1 MTNDMKFE
9 TGNFANSMALSI
21 ASGKADYSR
30 ERETAKVSERFL
42 HSAALLPENEVI
54 GLQISSDTDGAIKG
68 YAFSSTGIRV
78 TAEDFDWI
86 FKSYGTVDNSRPDK
100 IRDLF
105 EGNRKVYT
113 LTSIQGS
120 PKDTSEIRKKESFF
134 DDYDDTTSD
143 SYFSDMFT
151 MLMEEGAV
159 IRILAGSVDENA
171 LGHGMILISLPEE
184 MTLRMRTIISLA
196 FPHVVAEDAESLC
209 KEKLIP
215 DRFLLDGM
223 TRLLFSMICRELG
236 GESKKRVETD
246 EAAMED
252 ESEEMILDED
262 VCDEK
267 PGKENDTAFTPIE
280 DMDLSVRS
288 YNCLKR
294 AGVNSVEKLRA
305 MTDEDL
311 MHVRNLGKKCVDE
324 IKQKLAEMNE
334 LTINVPLKVASYM
347 DMLNDLIGLEDVKE
361 QVRKIAAFARMKRD
375 MDAKGKDNL
384 SVSLNM
390 EFVGN
395 PGTAKTTVAR
405 IAAGI
410 FHEVGLLPGDG
421 LVEVGRADLVAKYEG
436 QTAAKVKEVFQ
447 KAKGKVLFIDEAY
460 SLVENWEGE
469 FGDEAI
475 NTIVQE
481 MENNRENTIVIFAGY
496 PDKMENFFARNPGL
510 RSRVP
515 FSITFKDYSADEM
528 LQITELEAK
537 NRGFS
542 ISHQAKGKV
551 LSICKSAEGNA
562 ECGNGRF
569 CRNLVENAIM
579 GYAER
584 VYGAKATDSYEYFEL
599 ADTDFAAPRASKS
612 IQKKNSIGFIISDG
626 M

>member
-1 MTNDMKFE
+1 
-9 TGNFANSMALSI
+9 
-21 ASGKADYSR
+21 
-30 ERETAKVSERFL
+30 
-42 HSAALLPENEVI
+42 
-54 GLQISSDTDGAIKG
+54 
-68 YAFSSTGIRV
+68 
-78 TAEDFDWI
+78 
-86 FKSYGTVDNSRPDK
+86 
-100 IRDLF
+100 
-105 EGNRKVYT
+105 
-113 LTSIQGS
+113 
-120 PKDTSEIRKKESFF
+120 
-134 DDYDDTTSD
+134 
-143 SYFSDMFT
+143 
-151 MLMEEGAV
+151 
-159 IRILAGSVDENA
+159 
-171 LGHGMILISLPEE
+171 
-184 MTLRMRTIISLA
+184 MRTIISLA
-196 FPHVVAEDAESLC
+196 IPHEVAEDAEALC

-223 TRLLFSMICRELG
+223 TQLLFSMICRELG

-294 AGVNSVEKLRA
+294 AGVNSVGKLRA

-334 LTINVPLKVASYM
+334 LTINVPLKAASYM

-410 FHEVGLLPGDG
+410 FHEVGLLPGYG
-421 LVEVGRADLVAKYEG
+421 LVEVSRADLVAKYEG

-469 FGDEAI
+469 FGYEAI

-481 MENNRENTIVIFAGY
+481 MENNR
-496 PDKMENFFARNPGL
+496 
-510 RSRVP
+510 
-515 FSITFKDYSADEM
+515 
-528 LQITELEAK
+528 
-537 NRGFS
+537 
-542 ISHQAKGKV
+542 
-551 LSICKSAEGNA
+551 
-562 ECGNGRF
+562 
-569 CRNLVENAIM
+569 
-579 GYAER
+579 
-584 VYGAKATDSYEYFEL
+584 
-599 ADTDFAAPRASKS
+599 
-612 IQKKNSIGFIISDG
+612 
-626 M
+626 